1 MSSNLVGDFQSFV
14 WLLWQATLSWTA
26 ILPVVLLSAWC
37 LFDARKNRR
46 SLIIL
51 ALPIFWI
58 LPMLLAGAFTDWS
71 SAEAKTANWVGPAA
85 LIVFALQVILSV
97 YLIIT
102 MKGRRW
108 LAVIGGL
115 LNGAIGLLALFVVGM
130 DASGD
135 WI

>member
-1 MSSNLVGDFQSFV
+1 
-14 WLLWQATLSWTA
+14 
-26 ILPVVLLSAWC
+26 
-37 LFDARKNRR
+37 
-46 SLIIL
+46 
-51 ALPIFWI
+51 
-58 LPMLLAGAFTDWS
+58 MLLAGAFTDWS